1 VGVRDFA
8 AADHGRV
15 LRRQKPVGRVCYTV
29 DVTPK
34 GRQAAEHEPIARV
47 LPMLSVPHLDREF
60 DYLVSGEQ
68 SDDAQPGVRVRVRF
82 HGRLVDAF
90 VLERRSDTDHV
101 GKLGWLD
108 RVVSAEPV
116 LTPEVRRLVD
126 AVAARY
132 AGTRADVLRLAVP
145 PRHATVERE
154 VPPAAVDRETTP
166 VDPSGWA
173 TYGRGEQ
180 FLSALADGRAARAV
194 WQALP
199 GERWATRLAE
209 AAAVAVNAGRGVLAI
224 VPDQRDVD
232 ALYDAAVGL
241 LDGSVVVALSA
252 GLGPTQR
259 YRRWLAALRGSA
271 RLVIGTRSAAFAPVA
286 DLGLVMVWDDGDDT
300 LAEPR
305 APYPHAREVAML
317 RAHQLRCA
325 ALIGGY
331 ARTAE
336 AQALV
341 RSRWAHDLV
350 APRPVVRAHA
360 PRVLALDDSAFT
372 QERDPASHTARL
384 PSMALRAARSAL
396 DTGHP
401 VLVQVPRRGYVPSLA
416 CARCRTVARC
426 RHCTGP
432 LSLADRDTATAVCRW
447 CGRDEPSLRCA
458 RCGSDAVRA
467 VVVGARRTAEEL
479 GRAFPGTTVVTSG
492 GDIVVQA
499 VPAEPALVV
508 ATPGAEPAASGGYGA
523 GLLMDGWALL
533 GRQDL
538 RAAEDTLRRW
548 MAVAALVRDRADGG
562 TVAVVAESAI
572 PTVQALIRWDP
583 VAHAESELDSRAD
596 VGLPPAVHIAAVD
609 GPAAAVAALLEQARL
624 PDTAEL
630 LGPVELPAGARRPA
644 GIPADTAVSRMLV
657 RVPRDNGLALAAALR
672 RANGV
677 LSARHD
683 HQPVRIQIDPLHIG

>member
-1 VGVRDFA
+1 MTTTR
-8 AADHGRV
+8 H
-15 LRRQKPVGRVCYTV
+15 P
-29 DVTPK
+29 
-34 GRQAAEHEPIARV
+34 AEHEPIARV
-47 LPMLSVPHLDREF
+47 LPMLTVPHLDREF
-60 DYLVSGEQ
+60 DYLVSAEQ

-108 RVVSAEPV
+108 RVVSAERV

-145 PRHATVERE
+145 PRHAAVEKQSAPE
-154 VPPAAVDRETTP
+154 LAPLAVKP
-166 VDPSGWA
+166 VDTAAWSE
-173 TYGRGEQ
+173 YGRGEQ
-180 FLSALADGRAARAV
+180 FLGALGDGRAARAV

-199 GERWATRLAE
+199 GERWTDRLAE
-209 AAAVAVNAGRGVLAI
+209 AAAVTVSSGRGVLAV

-232 ALYDAAVGL
+232 ALSA
-241 LDGSVVVALSA
+241 SVIRLIDEERVAALSA
-252 GLGPTQR
+252 GLGPAQR
-259 YRRWLAALRGSA
+259 YRRWLSVLRGGA
-271 RLVIGTRSAAFAPVA
+271 RMVIGTRSAVFAPVA

-300 LAEPR
+300 LSEPR

-336 AQALV
+336 SQALV

-350 APRPVVRAHA
+350 APRAVVRARS
-360 PRVLALDDSAFT
+360 PRVVALDDSGHE
-372 QERDPASHTARL
+372 QERDPAARTARV
-384 PSMALRAARSAL
+384 PSLALRAARTAL
-396 DTGHP
+396 EAGRP
-401 VLVQVPRRGYVPSLA
+401 VLVQVPRRGYVPALA

-432 LSLADRDTATAVCRW
+432 LSLPDRDTAGAVCRW
-447 CGRDEPSLRCA
+447 CGRADRALRCA

-467 VVVGARRTAEEL
+467 VVIGTRRTAEEL
-479 GRAFPGTTVVTSG
+479 GRAFAGTPVITSG
-492 GDIVVQA
+492 GEAMVATVA
-499 VPAEPALVV
+499 EEPAVVV
-508 ATPGAEPAASGGYGA
+508 ATPGAEPVAAGGYGA
-523 GLLMDGWALL
+523 ALLLDAWALL

-548 MAVAALVRDRADGG
+548 MAAAALVRPRGDGG

-572 PTVQALIRWDP
+572 PTVQSLIRWDP
-583 VAHAESELDSRAD
+583 VGHADAELDARAE

-609 GPAAAVAALLEQARL
+609 GTPAAVNALIDAADL
-624 PDTAEL
+624 PEGAQL
-630 LGPVELPAGARRPA
+630 LGPVDLPAGARRPP
-644 GIPADTAVSRMLV
+644 GVTAESPVSRMLV
-657 RVPRDNGLALAAALR
+657 RVPRDGGLALAAALR
-672 RANGV
+672 RATGV

-683 HQPVRIQIDPLHIG
+683 QQPTRVQIDPLHIG

>member
-1 VGVRDFA
+1 
-8 AADHGRV
+8 
-15 LRRQKPVGRVCYTV
+15 
-29 DVTPK
+29 VTTT
-34 GRQAAEHEPIARV
+34 RQAAEHEPVARV
-47 LPMLSVPHLDREF
+47 VPMLSVPHLDRDF
-60 DYLVSGEQ
+60 DYLVSAEQ

-116 LTPEVRRLVD
+116 LTSDVRRLVD

-145 PRHATVERE
+145 PRHANVEKQAVAE
-154 VPPAAVDRETTP
+154 LPAPVPTAVDTTA
-166 VDPSGWA
+166 WA
-173 TYGRGEQ
+173 SYGRGEQ
-180 FLSALADGRAARAV
+180 FLDALGEGRAARAV

-199 GERWATRLAE
+199 GEPWADRLSE
-209 AAAVAVNAGRGVLAI
+209 AGAVVVNSGRGALVI

-232 ALYDAAVGL
+232 TLHAAAVRHVDAAR
-241 LDGSVVVALSA
+241 VVALSA
-252 GLGPTQR
+252 GLGPAER
-259 YRRWLAALRGSA
+259 YRRWLAALRGRA
-271 RLVIGTRSAAFAPVA
+271 RLVIGTRSAVFAPVA

-317 RAHQLRCA
+317 RAHQMRCA

-336 AQALV
+336 GQALV
-341 RSRWAHDLV
+341 RSKWAHDLV
-350 APRPVVRAHA
+350 ASRPVVRART
-360 PRVLALDDSAFT
+360 PRVIAIDDSGFS

-384 PSMALRAARSAL
+384 PTMSLDAARAALNAQR
-396 DTGHP
+396 P
-401 VLVQVPRRGYVPSLA
+401 VLVQVPRRGYVPALA
-416 CARCRTVARC
+416 CGRCRTIARC

-432 LSLADRDTATAVCRW
+432 MSLPERDHAGAVCRW
-447 CGRDEPSLRCA
+447 CGRTEPALRCV

-492 GDIVVQA
+492 GDA
-499 VPAEPALVV
+499 VIATVPDAPAVVV
-508 ATPGAEPAASGGYGA
+508 ATPGAEPVAEGGYGA
-523 GLLMDGWALL
+523 ALLLDGWALL

-538 RAAEDTLRRW
+538 RAAEDALRRW
-548 MAVAALVRDRADGG
+548 MAAAALVRHRGDGG
-562 TVAVVAESAI
+562 VVAVVAESSI

-583 VAHAESELDSRAD
+583 VAHAESELDARIE
-596 VGLPPAVHIAAVD
+596 VGLPPAVHMAAID
-609 GPAAAVAALLEQARL
+609 GAPAATTVLLDTAHL
-624 PDTAEL
+624 PDDAQV
-630 LGPVELPAGARRPA
+630 LGPVELPPGARRPA
-644 GIPADTAVSRMLV
+644 GGAAATGPVMRMLV
-657 RVPRDNGLALAAALR
+657 RVPRDGGLALGAALR
-672 RANGV
+672 RATV
-677 LSARHD
+677 VMSARHD
-683 HQPVRIQIDPLHIG
+683 QQPVRVQIDPLHIG